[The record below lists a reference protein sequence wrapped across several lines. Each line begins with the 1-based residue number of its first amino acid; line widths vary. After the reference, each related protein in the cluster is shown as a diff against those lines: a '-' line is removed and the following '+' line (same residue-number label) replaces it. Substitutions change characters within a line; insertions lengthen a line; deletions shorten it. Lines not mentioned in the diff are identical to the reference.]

1 MAMELSKTFNCPKCS
16 TPYRQVNTTAIHYEC
31 TCGNVN
37 RIEGWLQ
44 SESNQKLKQLPLYS
58 RFKQDT
64 KGHFNQQAFTLTGA
78 LVVVFKNAALNFWTM
93 QMQDGSIKLLEE
105 SYGFQTVLTPVT
117 GINTNGLYDRLN
129 RATTTKDTIIDHL
142 GTYRLVQLDDFW
154 GFDVKGESAAD
165 IIGAEER
172 FLFQSKDGETYI
184 EIWLAGKECR
194 IFKQEPVES
203 IEDLEL
209 SAVNPAIRFNEKDYV
224 DCASCG
230 KEVNTPYFPL
240 VKNFVC
246 PHCSTLNKFSERWR
260 WEKEQK
266 VVKLQRNAAAKI
278 PLGTKLHLLGD
289 DFKVI
294 GATIKEDNEDA
305 QWQEFTL
312 YCETD
317 GGFAFLSVFNG
328 NFMLVYETMEF
339 PLLPAVGQSMIY
351 YEDIYY
357 QFYNDYTTKLLW
369 AEGYIFDDFAAN
381 NRRGFTYDYIAPPY
395 LFSLERDG
403 DRNNYWYRGEYVD
416 RRELRNQETPIE
428 LPRKVGL
435 GTIEPSSKFTNRQLI
450 VGGALAA
457 ILFIL
462 VHLGIDLTG
471 TPAQVVLSNNYTFS
485 DSSKNIEVTSEPF
498 ELKNFRTNVGIDISS
513 DVMNNWVSLDY
524 ALVNTET
531 GQEYNAGKDLEY
543 YAGSD
548 GGENWS
554 EGSKS
559 YDHLFTAVP
568 KGKYVLNIEA
578 EKGTDAGQ
586 VTTLYVKAQAGSKR
600 ALNFWFPFII
610 ILSWPVIMLI
620 RNYSR
625 EQERWA

>member
-1 MAMELSKTFNCPKCS
+1 MALPQTFNCPKCG
-16 TPYRQVNTTAIHYEC
+16 TAYRQINTAAIHYTC
-31 TCGNVN
+31 SCGNVN
-37 RIEGWLQ
+37 RMETLRQ
-44 SESNQKLKQLPLYS
+44 SETNQKLKKLPLYS
-58 RFKQDT
+58 RFKQDS
-64 KGHFNQQAFTLTGA
+64 KGHFNQEAFTLIGA
-78 LVVVFKNAALNFWTM
+78 LVVVFKNAALNYWTLH
-93 QMQDGSIKLLEE
+93 MQDGSVKFLEE
-105 SYGFQTVLTPVT
+105 SYGFQTILTPVT
-117 GINTNGLYDRLN
+117 GINTKGLYDRLG
-129 RATTTKDTIIDHL
+129 RASTTKDTIIDHL
-142 GTYRLVQLDDFW
+142 GTYRLVQQDDFW

-165 IIGAEER
+165 ILGAEER
-172 FLFQSKDGETYI
+172 FLFQSKDGETYL

-194 IFKQEPVES
+194 IFKQEPVDS

-209 SAVNPAIRFNEKDYV
+209 SSTNPEIRFNEQDYV

-230 KEVNTPYFPL
+230 KEVTIPYFPL
-240 VKNFVC
+240 VKQFVC
-246 PHCSTLNKFSERWR
+246 PHCTTLNRFTEKWR
-260 WEKEQK
+260 WERDKQ
-266 VVKLQRNAAAKI
+266 VPRLTQMPDVRI
-278 PLGTKLHLLGD
+278 PLGTKLHLSGD

-294 GATIKEDNEDA
+294 GSTIKEDNDDA

-339 PLLPAVGQSMIY
+339 PLIPGLNQSQIY
-351 YEDIYY
+351 YEGTYY
-357 QFYNDYTTKLLW
+357 QLYNDYTTKLLW
-369 AEGYIFDDFAAN
+369 AEGYVFDDFASN

-395 LFSLERDG
+395 LVSLERDG
-403 DRNNYWYRGEYVD
+403 DKNNYWFRGEYVD
-416 RRELRNQETPIE
+416 RKELQKQESPLE
-428 LPRKVGL
+428 LPKKVGL
-435 GTIEPSSKFTNRQLI
+435 GTLEPASKFSNQQVI

-462 VHLGIDLTG
+462 VHLFIDLRG
-471 TPAQVVLSNNYTFS
+471 TPAQVVLSNTYTFS
-485 DSSKNIEVTSEPF
+485 DTSKNIEVTSEPF

-513 DVMNNWVSLDY
+513 DVMNNWVALNY

-543 YAGSD
+543 YSGTDD
-548 GGENWS
+548 GESWS
-554 EGSKS
+554 EGSSS

-578 EKGTDAGQ
+578 EKGTDAGL
-586 VTTLYVKAQAGSKR
+586 VSSIYVKAQAGSKR

-610 ILSWPVIMLI
+610 ILSWPVILLI

>member
-1 MAMELSKTFNCPKCS
+1 MAMELPKTFNCPKCGIA
-16 TPYRQVNTTAIHYEC
+16 YRQLTATAVHYTC

-37 RIEGWLQ
+37 RIEGFLQ
-44 SESNQKLKQLPLYS
+44 SESNHKLKKLPLYS
-58 RFKQDT
+58 RFKQDS

-78 LVVVFKNAALNFWTM
+78 LVAVFENAALNFWTM
-93 QMQDGSIKLLEE
+93 HLQDGSVQLLEE
-105 SYGFQTVLTPVT
+105 AYGFQTVLTPVT
-117 GINTNGLYDRLN
+117 GINTKGLHERLN
-129 RATTTKDTIIDHL
+129 RASTTKDTIVDHL
-142 GTYRLVQLDDFW
+142 GTYRLVQQDAFW

-165 IIGAEER
+165 IIGVEER
-172 FLFQSKDGETYI
+172 FLLQSRDGETYI
-184 EIWLAGKECR
+184 EIWLAGKECH
-194 IFKQEPVES
+194 IFKQEPVAS
-203 IEDLEL
+203 IEALEL
-209 SAVNPAIRFNEKDYV
+209 SAFNPAIQFNEKDYA

-230 KEVNTPYFPL
+230 KEVYIPYFPL

-246 PHCSTLNKFSERWR
+246 PHCTTLNKFTERWR
-260 WEKEQK
+260 WERDQK
-266 VVKLQRNAAAKI
+266 VVRLQRNAAAKI
-278 PLGTKLHLLGD
+278 PLGTKLRLLGD

-294 GATIKEDNEDA
+294 GATIKEDNQDA

-339 PLLPAVGQSMIY
+339 PLLPSVGQSVIY
-351 YEDIYY
+351 YEDTHYR
-357 QFYNDYTTKLLW
+357 FYNDYTTQLLW
-369 AEGYIFDDFAAN
+369 AEGYVFDDFASN

-403 DRNNYWYRGEYVD
+403 DKNNYWFRGEYVD
-416 RRELRNQETPIE
+416 RKELEKQQPPLE
-428 LPRKVGL
+428 LPKKTGL
-435 GTIEPSSKFTNRQLI
+435 GTLEPASKFTSRQLI
-450 VGGALAA
+450 IGGALAA

-471 TPAQVVLSNNYTFS
+471 TPAKVVLSNTYSFS
-485 DSSKNIEVTSEPF
+485 DTTKNIEITSETF
-498 ELKNFRTNVGIDISS
+498 ELNNFRTNVGIAISS
-513 DVMNNWVSLDY
+513 DVQNNWVSLNY

-543 YAGSD
+543 YSGYD
-548 GGENWS
+548 GGESWS
-554 EGSKS
+554 EGSNA

-578 EKGTDAGQ
+578 EKGTDAGI
-586 VTTLYVKAQAGSKR
+586 VTSLYVKAQAGSKR

-610 ILSWPVIMLI
+610 ILSWPVILLI

>member
-1 MAMELSKTFNCPKCS
+1 MELSKTFNCPKCG
-16 TPYRQVNTTAIHYEC
+16 TAYRQVNNTAIHYEC
-31 TCGNVN
+31 SCGNVN
-37 RIEGWLQ
+37 RIDGYLQ
-44 SESNQKLKQLPLYS
+44 SESNQKLKKLPLYS

-64 KGHFNQQAFTLTGA
+64 KGYFNQDAFTLTGA

-93 QMQDGSIKLLEE
+93 KMQDGSVRLLEE

-117 GINTNGLYDRLN
+117 GINTKGLYDRLN
-129 RATTTKDTIIDHL
+129 KASTTKDTIIDHL
-142 GTYRLVQLDDFW
+142 GTYRLVQQDDFW

-165 IIGAEER
+165 ILGAEER
-172 FLFQSKDGETYI
+172 FLFQSRDGATYI
-184 EIWLAGKECR
+184 EIWLAGKDCR
-194 IFKQEPVES
+194 IFKQEPVET
-203 IEDLEL
+203 IEELEL
-209 SAVNPAIRFNEKDYV
+209 SAINAAIQFNEKDYA

-230 KEVNTPYFPL
+230 KEVYIPYFPL

-246 PHCSTLNKFSERWR
+246 PHCTTLNKFSERWR
-260 WEKEQK
+260 WEKDQK
-266 VVKLQRNAAAKI
+266 VPRLQNNTAARI
-278 PLGTKLHLLGD
+278 PLGTNLHLLGD

-294 GATIKEDNEDA
+294 GATIKEDNDEA

-339 PLLPAVGQSMIY
+339 PLLPSVGQSSLY
-351 YEDIYY
+351 FEDTFYL
-357 QFYNDYTTKLLW
+357 FYNDYTTKLLW
-369 AEGYIFDDFAAN
+369 AEGYVFDDFASN

-403 DRNNYWYRGEYVD
+403 DKNNYWFRGEYVD
-416 RRELRNQETPIE
+416 RKELENQETPLV
-428 LPRKVGL
+428 LPKKIGL
-435 GTIEPSSKFTNRQLI
+435 GTLEPSSKFSNRQVI
-450 VGGALAA
+450 IGGALAI
-457 ILFIL
+457 ILFVL

-471 TPAQVVLSNNYTFS
+471 TPAKVVLSNTYTFS
-485 DSSKNIEVTSEPF
+485 DTSKNIEITSEPF
-498 ELKNFRTNVGIDISS
+498 ELDNFRTNVGIDISS

-524 ALVNTET
+524 ALVNTQT

-543 YAGSD
+543 YSGSD

-554 EGSKS
+554 EGSNT

-568 KGKYVLNIEA
+568 KGRYVLNIEA
-578 EKGTDAGQ
+578 EKGTDAGM
-586 VTTLYVKAQAGSKR
+586 VTSLYVKAQAGSKR
-600 ALNFWFPFII
+600 ALNFWLPFIL
-610 ILSWPVIMLI
+610 ILSWPVILLI
-620 RNYSR
+620 RNYSK